1 MAGGD
6 GIAGALEGV
15 VVPGVVLVA
24 RMWVLESRCG
34 DDPPVGVVFLARLPE
49 GAVVGP
55 RMERCVD

>member
-1 MAGGD
+1 MACGD

-15 VVPGVVLVA
+15 VVLGVMLVA
-24 RMWVLESRCG
+24 RMWVLEWRCG
-34 DDPPVGVVFLARLPE
+34 AEPPVGVVFLPRLPE

>member
-15 VVPGVVLVA
+15 VVPGVVLAV
-24 RMWVLESRCG
+24 RMWVLEWRCSA
-34 DDPPVGVVFLARLPE
+34 DPPVGVVFMPRLPE
-49 GAVVGP
+49 GAVEGP